1 MIRSIG
7 PDSIER
13 EKRDGRPMMRVLI
26 SGSTGLIGTSLVEAL
41 RTAQHTPVRL
51 LRSGRPDRNE
61 AKFWSPE
68 SGRFAE
74 DLLED
79 IDAVVHLAGEP
90 IADRRWS
97 ETQKT
102 RILESRTTTTTLLA
116 HAIATAQNPPS
127 VFLSGSAIGF
137 YGDRGDERLN
147 EISSVGE
154 GFLADVVRDWE
165 RAATPARDST
175 RLAYL
180 RTGVVLAPD
189 GGALK
194 AQLPFFRLGIG
205 GRIGDGRQWLSWIS
219 IQDMVQGI
227 IWLLDNDVSGPVN
240 MTSPNPVTNAE
251 FTKTLGQVLRRPTI
265 LPTPKAVM
273 WAKFGRELTQQLL
286 YASQRV
292 EPAALLTGGYQFRQ
306 PDLTGALQSVLNKPL
321 QEPL

>member
-1 MIRSIG
+1 
-7 PDSIER
+7 
-13 EKRDGRPMMRVLI
+13 MRVLV

-41 RTAQHTPVRL
+41 QAANHTPVRL
-51 LRSGRPDRNE
+51 LRSGTRDHTE
-61 AKFWSPE
+61 ARFWNPA
-68 SGRFAE
+68 SGEFAE
-74 DLLED
+74 DSLVD

-97 ETQKT
+97 GAQKT

-116 HAIATAQNPPS
+116 NAIATARNPPS

-137 YGDRGDERLN
+137 YGDRGDEQLN
-147 EISSVGE
+147 EISSAGE
-154 GFLADVVRDWE
+154 GFLAEVVRAWE
-165 RAATPARDST
+165 RAATPAQEST
-175 RLAYL
+175 RLAFL

-194 AQLPFFRLGIG
+194 AQLPFFKLGIG

-240 MTSPNPVTNAE
+240 MTAPNPVTNAE

-273 WAKFGRELTQQLL
+273 LAKFGRELTQQLL

-292 EPAALLTGGYQFRQ
+292 EPAALLAGGYQFRR
-306 PDLTGALQSVLNKPL
+306 PDLAGALRSNLNKP
-321 QEPL
+321 Q

>member
-1 MIRSIG
+1 
-7 PDSIER
+7 
-13 EKRDGRPMMRVLI
+13 MRVLV

-41 RTAQHTPVRL
+41 QTADHTPVRL
-51 LRSGRPDRNE
+51 LRSSSRGSTE

-74 DLLED
+74 DLLD
-79 IDAVVHLAGEP
+79 DVDAVVHLAGEP

-97 ETQKT
+97 EAQKA
-102 RILESRTTTTTLLA
+102 RILESRTTTTTMLA
-116 HAIATAQNPPS
+116 DAIAAAQDPPA

-137 YGDRGDERLN
+137 YGDRGDERLS
-147 EISSVGE
+147 EISSAGT
-154 GFLADVVRDWE
+154 GFLADVVRAWE
-165 RAATPARDST
+165 DAAAPTLDFT

-180 RTGVVLAPD
+180 RTGVVLSAD

-194 AQLPFFRLGIG
+194 SQLPFFRLGVG

-240 MTSPNPVTNAE
+240 MTAPNPVTNAE
-251 FTKTLGQVLRRPTI
+251 FTKALGQVLGRPTI
-265 LPTPKAVM
+265 LPTPKAAM
-273 WAKFGRELTQQLL
+273 WAKFGRELPQHLL

-292 EPAALLTGGYQFRQ
+292 EPAALLASGYQFRQ
-306 PDLTGALQSVLNKPL
+306 PDLDGALRSVLNRPQ
-321 QEPL
+321 QESS

>member
-1 MIRSIG
+1 
-7 PDSIER
+7 
-13 EKRDGRPMMRVLI
+13 MRVLI

-41 RTAQHTPVRL
+41 QATSHTPVRL
-51 LRSGRPDRNE
+51 LRSSARDHTE
-61 AKFWSPE
+61 AVFWNPAT
-68 SGRFAE
+68 GAFAE
-74 DLLED
+74 DSLVD

-97 ETQKT
+97 EAQKT
-102 RILESRTTTTTLLA
+102 RILESRTATTTLLA
-116 HAIATAQNPPS
+116 NAIATAQNPPS
-127 VFLSGSAIGF
+127 VFLSGSAVGF

-154 GFLADVVRDWE
+154 GFLADVVRAWE
-165 RAATPARDST
+165 HAAAPARGST

-194 AQLPFFRLGIG
+194 AQLPFFKLGIG

-240 MTSPNPVTNAE
+240 MTAPNPVTNAE

-292 EPAALLTGGYQFRQ
+292 EPAALLAGGYQFRR
-306 PDLTGALQSVLNKPL
+306 PDLAGALRSVLNKP
-321 QEPL
+321 Q

>member
-1 MIRSIG
+1 
-7 PDSIER
+7 
-13 EKRDGRPMMRVLI
+13 MRVLV
-26 SGSTGLIGTSLVEAL
+26 SGSTGLIGSSLVESLQA
-41 RTAQHTPVRL
+41 TDHTPVRL
-51 LRSGRPDRNE
+51 LRSGARDQGAAR
-61 AKFWSPE
+61 FWNPAT
-68 SGRFAE
+68 GKFAE
-74 DLLED
+74 DTLED

-97 ETQKT
+97 EDQKT
-102 RILESRTTTTTLLA
+102 RILESRTTTTALLA
-116 HAIATAQNPPS
+116 HAIADAENPPS

-137 YGDRGDERLN
+137 YGDRGDEQLS
-147 EISSVGE
+147 EVSSVGE
-154 GFLADVVRDWE
+154 GFLAEVVRAWE
-165 RAATPARDST
+165 HAATPAHTST

-180 RTGVVLAPD
+180 RTGVVLAAD

-194 AQLPFFRLGIG
+194 AQLPFFKLGIG

-240 MTSPNPVTNAE
+240 MTAPNPVTNAE
-251 FTKTLGQVLRRPTI
+251 FTKTLGAALGRPTI

-292 EPAALLTGGYQFRQ
+292 EPAALLAGGYQFRQ
-306 PDLTGALQSVLNKPL
+306 PDLAGALQSTLKIA
-321 QEPL
+321 